1 MKTKIISLLILIF
14 GCVVKL
20 LGQGTIEIDQQS
32 TTGAVFEGGYLIQS
46 SQPIGQSFTPS
57 LNAVGVVQ
65 LFLEEQ
71 VANSSPNAVVAV
83 NLLQNSITGPVIA
96 QTMSVTLGTG
106 FEGSVNLFFSTPVTV
121 SPGTTYYFQPVVA
134 SGGAFV
140 NVSTFYTYAGGT
152 SFINGVADPSQNF
165 YFREGIVIPE
175 PSTWALLILGGGA
188 LLFRRCKN

>member
-1 MKTKIISLLILIF
+1 MKLRRFIFLVVLLLSTLRTF
-14 GCVVKL
+14 A
-20 LGQGTIEIDQQS
+20 QGTLEFDQQS

-57 LNAVGVVQ
+57 LNSVGFIQ

-71 VANSSPNAVVAV
+71 VANPDPNAVVAV
-83 NLLQNSITGPVIA
+83 NLLQNSITGPVVA
-96 QTMSVTLGTG
+96 QTASVTLGTG
-106 FEGSVNLFFSTPVTV
+106 FEGSVNLFFLTPIAV

-165 YFREGIVIPE
+165 YFREGIVVAPE
-175 PSTWALLILGGGA
+175 PSTWVLLLLGGS
-188 LLFRRCKN
+188 LLFRRLRR